1 MGQRK
6 LHLQNQISEEGK
18 REFKLYSL
26 LSAPPPPHF
35 PFCSNYEGCKKRY
48 MDSAPLAKCPI
59 KETIKSEISPVSKS
73 IDRLQSHSY
82 DLQFIL
88 MCRLLHLTKLVRDS
102 KIAGSICYW

>member
-18 REFKLYSL
+18 GEFKLYSL
-26 LSAPPPPHF
+26 LSASPPPHF
-35 PFCSNYEGCKKRY
+35 PFCSKYEACKKRY

-73 IDRLQSHSY
+73 VDRLQSHSY
-82 DLQFIL
+82 DLQYIR
-88 MCRLLHLTKLVRDS
+88 MCCLLHVLNSMKQS
-102 KIAGSICYW
+102 AS